1 MLDYTSE
8 GARLKLADH
17 AVNETN
23 DAICAAKSC
32 LIAGAPDVLMAKRN
46 ASPSRI
52 RRETKESNSLVHVA
66 ITALRSTLIVS
77 LTRLAAVEAATLASI
92 AHSASRGGLD
102 VAIHLQGEVIDND

>member
-1 MLDYTSE
+1 M
-8 GARLKLADH
+8 LADH
-17 AVNETN
+17 IVDKTSDAV
-23 DAICAAKSC
+23 CAATSY
-32 LIAGAPDVLMAKRN
+32 LIAGALDVLMAKRN

-102 VAIHLQGEVIDND
+102 VAIHLQGDVISDGSFEHSMPLNN